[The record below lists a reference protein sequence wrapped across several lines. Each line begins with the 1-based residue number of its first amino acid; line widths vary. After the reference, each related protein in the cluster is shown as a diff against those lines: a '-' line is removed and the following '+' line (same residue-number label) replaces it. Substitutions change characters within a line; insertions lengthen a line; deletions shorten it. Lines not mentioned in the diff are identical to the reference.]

1 MSSKKSALIESSL
14 YGHNTKIANQ
24 HEIGVT
30 ADKFDDDF
38 DFVTPVEI
46 AVKSWEI
53 MPSGL
58 PIMSSAFI
66 VDKMDVAICDGEDH
80 WYIESDKLFNAGQ
93 PWSVMF

>member
-1 MSSKKSALIESSL
+1 MSKKSALIESSL

-24 HEIGVT
+24 HEVELT

-38 DFVTPVEI
+38 DFVTPVEL

-53 MPSGL
+53 MPKGL
-58 PIMSSAFI
+58 PINSSAFI
-66 VDKMDVAICDGEDH
+66 IDKVDMAFCDGEDH
-80 WYIESDKLFNAGQ
+80 WYKDADKPFDAGQ